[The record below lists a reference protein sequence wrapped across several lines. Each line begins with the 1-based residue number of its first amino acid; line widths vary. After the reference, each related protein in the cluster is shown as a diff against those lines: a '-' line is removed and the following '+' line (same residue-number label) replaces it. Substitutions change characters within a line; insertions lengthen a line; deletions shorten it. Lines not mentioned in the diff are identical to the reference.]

1 MTRSVERKKA
11 RRYEGQNIR
20 RSRLRT
26 FLASCLL
33 PLLLYPA
40 LPTAAAVDLTQLP
53 SDVRVTDLRCEY
65 LADPLG
71 IDVVQPRLSWKL
83 GSQWRGQRQT
93 AYQVLAAS
101 EEKRLVED
109 KADLWDSGK
118 VASDQS
124 IHVVYTGKPMTARTR
139 CYWKVRVW
147 DRDDKPTAFSETA
160 VWEMGLPAP
169 EDWQAK
175 WISARGEGVG
185 LPNASFRVGDPVPPS
200 KRGQDARDTQGQDA
214 LATQAKSP
222 QPAPLFRKAF
232 TLAKRV
238 RSARIYICG
247 LGYYELHL
255 NGAKVGDHVLDP
267 AFTRYDRR
275 ALYVTYDVTRQLRK
289 GPNALGVILGNGW
302 YNMHTRCVW
311 DFDKAPWRD
320 RPALLCQLEI
330 TFDDDSKMV
339 VASDATWRVT
349 TGPLLFDSIRN
360 GEKYDARLEKAGW
373 DAADANDTGWS
384 VAQVVPGP
392 KGKLTAQMMPPI
404 KINKLVKPV
413 KLSEPKPGVYVFD
426 MGQNM
431 AGWVRLRVFGPAGHE
446 VVMRYGERLN
456 PDGTLD
462 QKEIGQHIKTG
473 LPQTD
478 TYILKGRGTELWE
491 PRFVYHGF
499 QYVEVTGLPGKPSL
513 NALEARVVHT
523 AFDPAGTFECSNDL
537 FNRIQRNTL
546 WSYVSNFVGYPTD
559 CPHREKNGW
568 TGDAHLAA
576 ETGLYNFDAASAYT
590 KWLNDLKDE
599 QRPTGELAAIIPTS
613 GWGYQWG
620 NGPAWDSAYVLIPWY
635 LYQYRGDARILA
647 EHYDQLKL
655 YVDYLTSR
663 AKNHI
668 VAIGLGDWAPA
679 KTTTPEKVTSTGYYY
694 RDALIVSRAAALLGK
709 TEDAKKYGGLASAI
723 RDAFNKEFYD
733 SKTGLYAGGTQTA
746 MSCALYHGLV
756 PPQER
761 GKVLGKLVE
770 SIQAKDGHLDAGILG
785 TKYLIDSLTANDRA
799 DVVYGMATKTD
810 YPSWGRWLEEGATT
824 LWEQWDG
831 NASRNHI
838 MFGHISAWFYQTLA
852 GINPDPEMVGF
863 KHIII
868 RPQLLG
874 DVKWAR
880 AEHESMYGTI
890 KSAWEIRDGKF
901 SLKIAVPVN
910 TSATVYVPCDKQN
923 AIAEGPGSTYR
934 ADHARFLRL
943 EDRYAVFEVESGTYE
958 FVSQPSR

>member
-1 MTRSVERKKA
+1 MTRLVERKTA
-11 RRYEGQNIR
+11 ERYEGQNIR
-20 RSRLRT
+20 RSQLRT
-26 FLASCLL
+26 FLPSCLL
-33 PLLLYPA
+33 TLLLYPA
-40 LPTAAAVDLTQLP
+40 LPAGAAADLTPLP
-53 SDVRVTDLRCEY
+53 SDVRVTGLRCEY
-65 LADPLG
+65 LADPVG
-71 IDVVQPRLSWKL
+71 IDVVPPRLSWKL
-83 GSQWRGQRQT
+83 ESQWRGQKQT
-93 AYQVLAAS
+93 AYQVLVAS

-118 VASDQS
+118 VVSDQS
-124 IHVVYTGKPMTARTR
+124 IHVVYAGKPMASRTR

-147 DRDDKPTAFSETA
+147 DRDDKPTAFSESA
-160 VWEMGLPAP
+160 VWEMGLLAP

-175 WISARGEGVG
+175 WISAPRGEGV
-185 LPNASFRVGDPVPPS
+185 PPLS
-200 KRGQDARDTQGQDA
+200 SPSPKGKEQGQDA
-214 LATQAKSP
+214 LATADKSP

-232 TLAKRV
+232 TLAKRAQ
-238 RSARIYICG
+238 SARIYICG

-349 TGPLLFDSIRN
+349 TGPIVFDSIRN

-373 DAADANDTGWS
+373 DAADANDTGWP
-384 VAQVVPGP
+384 VAQVVSGP

-404 KINKLVKPV
+404 KVNKLVKPV

-426 MGQNM
+426 LGQNM

-473 LPQTD
+473 QPQTD

-499 QYVEVTGLPGKPSL
+499 QYVEVTGLPGKPNL

-523 AFDPAGTFECSNDL
+523 AFDQAGTFECSNEL
-537 FNRIQRNTL
+537 FNHIQRNTL

-599 QRPTGELAAIIPTS
+599 QRPTGELAGDRADQRLGLPV
-613 GWGYQWG
+613 GQRPRLGQCVR
-620 NGPAWDSAYVLIPWY
+620 ADSLVSLP
-635 LYQYRGDARILA
+635 
-647 EHYDQLKL
+647 
-655 YVDYLTSR
+655 
-663 AKNHI
+663 
-668 VAIGLGDWAPA
+668 
-679 KTTTPEKVTSTGYYY
+679 
-694 RDALIVSRAAALLGK
+694 VSRRHPYPRGALRPAQALRGLSHRQGQEPYRRHRPGRLG
-709 TEDAKKYGGLASAI
+709 
-723 RDAFNKEFYD
+723 
-733 SKTGLYAGGTQTA
+733 AGQDDHAG
-746 MSCALYHGLV
+746 
-756 PPQER
+756 E
-761 GKVLGKLVE
+761 
-770 SIQAKDGHLDAGILG
+770 GHLD
-785 TKYLIDSLTANDRA
+785 R
-799 DVVYGMATKTD
+799 V
-810 YPSWGRWLEEGATT
+810 
-824 LWEQWDG
+824 
-831 NASRNHI
+831 
-838 MFGHISAWFYQTLA
+838 
-852 GINPDPEMVGF
+852 
-863 KHIII
+863 
-868 RPQLLG
+868 LL
-874 DVKWAR
+874 
-880 AEHESMYGTI
+880 
-890 KSAWEIRDGKF
+890 
-901 SLKIAVPVN
+901 L
-910 TSATVYVPCDKQN
+910 
-923 AIAEGPGSTYR
+923 
-934 ADHARFLRL
+934 
-943 EDRYAVFEVESGTYE
+943 
-958 FVSQPSR
+958 

>member
-1 MTRSVERKKA
+1 M
-11 RRYEGQNIR
+11 
-20 RSRLRT
+20 
-26 FLASCLL
+26 
-33 PLLLYPA
+33 
-40 LPTAAAVDLTQLP
+40 DLTQLP
-53 SDVRVTDLRCEY
+53 SDVRVTNLRCEY
-65 LADPLG
+65 SADPLG

-83 GSQWRGQRQT
+83 DSPWRGQKQT
-93 AYQVLAAS
+93 AYQVLVAS

-124 IHVVYTGKPMTARTR
+124 IHVVYAGKPMAARTR

-160 VWEMGLPAP
+160 VWEMGLLAP

-175 WISARGEGVG
+175 WISAPRGEGV
-185 LPNASFRVGDPVPPS
+185 PPLSAPSS
-200 KRGQDARDTQGQDA
+200 KGKEQGQDA
-214 LATQAKSP
+214 LATGDKSP

-238 RSARIYICG
+238 HSARIYICG

-339 VASDATWRVT
+339 VVSDPTWRVT
-349 TGPLLFDSIRN
+349 TGPLVFDSIRN

-373 DAADANDTGWS
+373 DAADANDTGWPI
-384 VAQVVPGP
+384 AQVVPGP

-404 KINKLVKPV
+404 KVNKMIKPV
-413 KLSEPKPGVYVFD
+413 KLTEPKPGMYVFD

-473 LPQTD
+473 QPQTD

-499 QYVEVTGLPGKPSL
+499 QYVEVTGLPGKPNLS
-513 NALEARVVHT
+513 ALEARVVHT
-523 AFDPAGTFECSNDL
+523 AFDQAGTFECSNEL
-537 FNRIQRNTL
+537 FNHIQRNTL

-635 LYQYRGDARILA
+635 LYQYRGDTRILA
-647 EHYDQLKL
+647 EHYDRLKL
-655 YVDYLTSR
+655 YVDYLTSK
-663 AKNHI
+663 AENHI

-694 RDALIVSRAAALLGK
+694 RDALIVSQAAALLGK
-709 TEDAKKYGGLASAI
+709 TEDAKKYAELASAI
-723 RDAFNKEFYD
+723 RAAFNKEFYD
-733 SKTGLYAGGTQTA
+733 PKTGLYAGGTQTA

-756 PPQER
+756 PPEER
-761 GKVLGKLVE
+761 GRVLGKLVE
-770 SIQAKDGHLDAGILG
+770 SIQARDGHLDAGILG
-785 TKYLIDSLTANDRA
+785 TKYLIDSLTAGGRA

-852 GINPDPEMVGF
+852 GINPDPEAVGF

-868 RPQLLG
+868 RPQPLG

-901 SLKIAVPVN
+901 HLKIAIPVN
-910 TSATVYVPCDKQN
+910 TGATVYIPRAKQE
-923 AIAEGPGSTYR
+923 AGAEGPGAAHR
-934 ADHARFLRL
+934 ADHARFLRV
-943 EDRYAVFEVESGTYE
+943 EGNYVVYEVESGTYE
-958 FVSQPSR
+958 FVSQLSR